1 MLAKVRQENVE
12 LRSKIAEI
20 STEGFEQ
27 DKGTIGSLADV
38 ARLAEEAET
47 FAAKI
52 EVEKRNISD
61 RDRKLRDA
69 DRDIKR
75 VRDELTRS
83 ATDAN
88 MRKQVER
95 LMGNLDHAA
104 KKFATEVAEN
114 KKARSEINELRR
126 ERKRFKQIMSQHRHR
141 MQTVERQIGDVVAE
155 SQAFLDERAEYNGRI
170 EELQHNSDQAQE
182 EFYAQCREL
191 KHVIRAFDL
200 MEEKL
205 SKGDE
210 SFPSV
215 GGNMTAE
222 QEEDLQKKVVKGKW
236 QLAKE
241 KAMTDLLKEQ
251 ALNFEE
257 AFEKLQAATGFA
269 KIEDFVS
276 HFIQIEELNF
286 HRFQY
291 MHSLNIDIEKME
303 EEIRQLTEEAKRAVT
318 ENKGK
323 DDHWQQIKVNTMER
337 VDKITTQDE
346 QLEANI
352 AKTQDIIKRLDA
364 KARAICSKVQISEQE
379 LHDDGIEDDAD
390 PMMVVCHLL
399 GKVERKAIYL
409 SQYAHLLRDEGEEG
423 KRNLEAEDGND
434 DLEEKE
440 TGPGKETAPIY
451 MKPRAPSVRDDEDD
465 GDAEAPLSADFLRLQ
480 LQGKGE
486 EMLRI
491 ALAPGDENKDGVR
504 GEFARPGA
512 RVSRAPSKSGGGVPS
527 PSKVGRTQSNGSMK
541 TLNPGSSVP
550 ALNTSKL
557 SSAGDGS
564 GQVSNGAASSREGG
578 RTSRVN
584 RPAVPAGSK
593 TTR

>member
-27 DKGTIGSLADV
+27 EKGTIGSLADV

-409 SQYAHLLRDEGEEG
+409 SQYSHLLRDEGEEG

-434 DLEEKE
+434 DLEEKD

-465 GDAEAPLSADFLRLQ
+465 GDVEAPLSA
-480 LQGKGE
+480 E
-486 EMLRI
+486 
-491 ALAPGDENKDGVR
+491 A
-504 GEFARPGA
+504 
-512 RVSRAPSKSGGGVPS
+512 
-527 PSKVGRTQSNGSMK
+527 
-541 TLNPGSSVP
+541 
-550 ALNTSKL
+550 
-557 SSAGDGS
+557 AG
-564 GQVSNGAASSREGG
+564 
-578 RTSRVN
+578 
-584 RPAVPAGSK
+584 
-593 TTR
+593 

>member
-27 DKGTIGSLADV
+27 EKGTIGSLADV

-303 EEIRQLTEEAKRAVT
+303 EEIRQLTEEAERAVT

-337 VDKITTQDE
+337 VDKITMQDE

-352 AKTQDIIKRLDA
+352 AKT
-364 KARAICSKVQISEQE
+364 
-379 LHDDGIEDDAD
+379 
-390 PMMVVCHLL
+390 
-399 GKVERKAIYL
+399 
-409 SQYAHLLRDEGEEG
+409 
-423 KRNLEAEDGND
+423 
-434 DLEEKE
+434 
-440 TGPGKETAPIY
+440 
-451 MKPRAPSVRDDEDD
+451 
-465 GDAEAPLSADFLRLQ
+465 
-480 LQGKGE
+480 
-486 EMLRI
+486 
-491 ALAPGDENKDGVR
+491 
-504 GEFARPGA
+504 
-512 RVSRAPSKSGGGVPS
+512 
-527 PSKVGRTQSNGSMK
+527 
-541 TLNPGSSVP
+541 
-550 ALNTSKL
+550 
-557 SSAGDGS
+557 
-564 GQVSNGAASSREGG
+564 
-578 RTSRVN
+578 
-584 RPAVPAGSK
+584 
-593 TTR
+593 